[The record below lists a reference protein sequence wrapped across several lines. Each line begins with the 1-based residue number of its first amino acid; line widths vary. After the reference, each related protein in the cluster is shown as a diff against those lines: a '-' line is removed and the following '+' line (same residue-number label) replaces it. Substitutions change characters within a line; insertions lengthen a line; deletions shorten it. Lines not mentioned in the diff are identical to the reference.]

1 MIFCIRIKLRMNIH
15 HVLFFCFLSA
25 LQDGNTGLV
34 NAINLF
40 AGAEGGNGTI
50 ICSLTS
56 SGSTKF
62 FCKGKCKEE
71 DILIKTDDVTAQSG
85 RYSIRYEDGSSGRRT
100 VTVTF
105 TQLTKSDSG
114 RYRCGLG
121 GSSVPDSY
129 SDFDITVIDAATLG
143 ENTRFLFVGTVGTN
157 FTKGC
162 LNTVN
167 GSRKFFCKDECKKE
181 KDILVETEGN
191 RAQNGRYSIE
201 YTQGSVFG
209 LYVTITQLKKSDTG
223 RYRCGYGRASSPD
236 SSNTFLIF
244 VVDAPTT
251 SKPNWTL
258 RPFPTS
264 VPSASTPTTTQSL
277 ISSSGS
283 FTPSSSFPETTEQ
296 FTAPTTSKPNR
307 TLRPFPT
314 SVPSASTPTTT
325 QSLISSSGSFTPS
338 SSFPE
343 TTEQFTA
350 PTTSKPNR
358 TLRPFPTSVPS
369 ASTPTTTQ
377 SLISSSGSFTPSS
390 YFPETTKQFTAPTT
404 SKPNRTLQPFPTSVP
419 SASTPTTTQSL
430 ISSSGSFTPSSSFP
444 ETTEQFTA
452 ATLGQN
458 TSSSRAETVGGS
470 VTQEC
475 LNTVY
480 GSRKFFCKDECK
492 KEEDILVDTEENRAQ
507 NGRYNIEYREG
518 SVFGLYVTITQLKKS
533 DTGRYSCGYG
543 RASSPDSSYTFSIFV
558 VDAPTTSKPNR
569 TLRPFPTSV
578 PSASTPTTTQ
588 SLISSSGSFTPSSSF
603 PETTEQFTDSYVPQ
617 PGYFLPPAVIVP
629 VIVVLLAVVLLL
641 LYKLKTRR
649 NSDLNTRGTSD
660 SRNIVVTFNNNLSVI
675 NENRPV
681 INENCPPVSSCE
693 DNVYQNLDPDS
704 SDPDQNYSALTANK

>member
-40 AGAEGGNGTI
+40 AGAEGGSGLI
-50 ICSLTS
+50 ICHLTS

-85 RYSIRYEDGSSGRRT
+85 RYSIKYKDGSSGRRT

-121 GSSVPDSY
+121 GSSVPDAY
-129 SDFDITVIDAATLG
+129 TDFDITVIDAATLG
-143 ENTRFLFVGTVGTN
+143 DNTRFIRAGTVGGN
-157 FTKGC
+157 ITKGC
-162 LNTVN
+162 IDTVN
-167 GSRKFFCKDECKKE
+167 VTRKFFCKDECKKE
-181 KDILVETEGN
+181 EDILVKTEEN

-201 YTQGSVFG
+201 YREGSTYG
-209 LYVTITQLKKSDTG
+209 LYLTITQLKKSDTG

-236 SSNTFLIF
+236 SSDTFQIF
-244 VVDAPTT
+244 VVD
-251 SKPNWTL
+251 
-258 RPFPTS
+258 
-264 VPSASTPTTTQSL
+264 
-277 ISSSGS
+277 
-283 FTPSSSFPETTEQ
+283 
-296 FTAPTTSKPNR
+296 
-307 TLRPFPT
+307 
-314 SVPSASTPTTT
+314 
-325 QSLISSSGSFTPS
+325 
-338 SSFPE
+338 
-343 TTEQFTA
+343 A

>member
-1 MIFCIRIKLRMNIH
+1 MIFCIRIKLRMNIR

-40 AGAEGGNGTI
+40 AGAEGGNGSI

-56 SGSTKF
+56 SGSTMF

-85 RYSIRYEDGSSGRRT
+85 RYSIKYKDGSSGRRT

-181 KDILVETEGN
+181 EDILVETEEN

-201 YTQGSVFG
+201 YREGSVFG

-223 RYRCGYGRASSPD
+223 RYRCGYGRSSSPD
-236 SSNTFLIF
+236 SSNTFL
-244 VVDAPTT
+244 
-251 SKPNWTL
+251 
-258 RPFPTS
+258 
-264 VPSASTPTTTQSL
+264 
-277 ISSSGS
+277 
-283 FTPSSSFPETTEQ
+283 
-296 FTAPTTSKPNR
+296 
-307 TLRPFPT
+307 
-314 SVPSASTPTTT
+314 
-325 QSLISSSGSFTPS
+325 
-338 SSFPE
+338 
-343 TTEQFTA
+343 
-350 PTTSKPNR
+350 
-358 TLRPFPTSVPS
+358 
-369 ASTPTTTQ
+369 
-377 SLISSSGSFTPSS
+377 
-390 YFPETTKQFTAPTT
+390 
-404 SKPNRTLQPFPTSVP
+404 
-419 SASTPTTTQSL
+419 
-430 ISSSGSFTPSSSFP
+430 
-444 ETTEQFTA
+444 
-452 ATLGQN
+452 
-458 TSSSRAETVGGS
+458 
-470 VTQEC
+470 
-475 LNTVY
+475 
-480 GSRKFFCKDECK
+480 
-492 KEEDILVDTEENRAQ
+492 
-507 NGRYNIEYREG
+507 
-518 SVFGLYVTITQLKKS
+518 
-533 DTGRYSCGYG
+533 
-543 RASSPDSSYTFSIFV
+543 IFV

-603 PETTEQFTDSYVPQ
+603 PETTEQFT
-617 PGYFLPPAVIVP
+617 GYFLPPAVIVP
-629 VIVVLLAVVLLL
+629 VIVVLLTVVLLL
-641 LYKLKTRR
+641 LYKLKMKR
-649 NSDLNTRGTSD
+649 NCGLNTSGTSD
-660 SRNIVVTFNNNLSVI
+660 SRNMVLSVS

-693 DNVYQNLDPDS
+693 DNIYQNLDPDS
-704 SDPDQNYSALTANK
+704 RDLDQNYSALTANK

>member
-1 MIFCIRIKLRMNIH
+1 MNIH

-40 AGAEGGNGTI
+40 AGAEGGNGSI

-56 SGSTKF
+56 SGSTMF

-71 DILIKTDDVTAQSG
+71 DILIKTDGVRAQSD
-85 RYSIRYEDGSSGRRT
+85 RYSITYKDGSSGRRT

-129 SDFDITVIDAATLG
+129 SDFELTVIDAATLG

-201 YTQGSVFG
+201 YREGSVFG

-223 RYRCGYGRASSPD
+223 RYRCGYSRASSPD
-236 SSNTFLIF
+236 SSNTFL
-244 VVDAPTT
+244 
-251 SKPNWTL
+251 
-258 RPFPTS
+258 
-264 VPSASTPTTTQSL
+264 
-277 ISSSGS
+277 
-283 FTPSSSFPETTEQ
+283 
-296 FTAPTTSKPNR
+296 
-307 TLRPFPT
+307 
-314 SVPSASTPTTT
+314 
-325 QSLISSSGSFTPS
+325 
-338 SSFPE
+338 
-343 TTEQFTA
+343 
-350 PTTSKPNR
+350 
-358 TLRPFPTSVPS
+358 
-369 ASTPTTTQ
+369 
-377 SLISSSGSFTPSS
+377 
-390 YFPETTKQFTAPTT
+390 
-404 SKPNRTLQPFPTSVP
+404 
-419 SASTPTTTQSL
+419 
-430 ISSSGSFTPSSSFP
+430 
-444 ETTEQFTA
+444 
-452 ATLGQN
+452 
-458 TSSSRAETVGGS
+458 
-470 VTQEC
+470 
-475 LNTVY
+475 
-480 GSRKFFCKDECK
+480 
-492 KEEDILVDTEENRAQ
+492 
-507 NGRYNIEYREG
+507 
-518 SVFGLYVTITQLKKS
+518 
-533 DTGRYSCGYG
+533 
-543 RASSPDSSYTFSIFV
+543 IFV

-603 PETTEQFTDSYVPQ
+603 PETTEQFT
-617 PGYFLPPAVIVP
+617 GYFLPPAVIVP
-629 VIVVLLAVVLLL
+629 VIVVLLTVVLLL
-641 LYKLKTRR
+641 LYKLKMKR
-649 NSDLNTRGTSD
+649 NCGSNTSGTSD
-660 SRNIVVTFNNNLSVI
+660 SRNMVVNFYNHLSFS

-693 DNVYQNLDPDS
+693 DNIYQNLDPDS
-704 SDPDQNYSALTANK
+704 RDLDQNYSALTANK

>member
-1 MIFCIRIKLRMNIH
+1 M
-15 HVLFFCFLSA
+15 
-25 LQDGNTGLV
+25 
-34 NAINLF
+34 
-40 AGAEGGNGTI
+40 
-50 ICSLTS
+50 
-56 SGSTKF
+56 F

-85 RYSIRYEDGSSGRRT
+85 RYSIRYKDGSSGRRI

-201 YTQGSVFG
+201 YREGSVFG

-223 RYRCGYGRASSPD
+223 RYRCGYGRSSSPD

-251 SKPNWTL
+251 SKT
-258 RPFPTS
+258 
-264 VPSASTPTTTQSL
+264 
-277 ISSSGS
+277 
-283 FTPSSSFPETTEQ
+283 
-296 FTAPTTSKPNR
+296 NR

-343 TTEQFTA
+343 TTEQFT
-350 PTTSKPNR
+350 
-358 TLRPFPTSVPS
+358 
-369 ASTPTTTQ
+369 
-377 SLISSSGSFTPSS
+377 
-390 YFPETTKQFTAPTT
+390 
-404 SKPNRTLQPFPTSVP
+404 
-419 SASTPTTTQSL
+419 
-430 ISSSGSFTPSSSFP
+430 
-444 ETTEQFTA
+444 
-452 ATLGQN
+452 
-458 TSSSRAETVGGS
+458 
-470 VTQEC
+470 
-475 LNTVY
+475 
-480 GSRKFFCKDECK
+480 
-492 KEEDILVDTEENRAQ
+492 
-507 NGRYNIEYREG
+507 
-518 SVFGLYVTITQLKKS
+518 
-533 DTGRYSCGYG
+533 
-543 RASSPDSSYTFSIFV
+543 
-558 VDAPTTSKPNR
+558 
-569 TLRPFPTSV
+569 
-578 PSASTPTTTQ
+578 
-588 SLISSSGSFTPSSSF
+588 
-603 PETTEQFTDSYVPQ
+603 
-617 PGYFLPPAVIVP
+617 GYFWPPAVIVP
-629 VIVVLLAVVLLL
+629 VIVVLLTVVLLL
-641 LYKLKTRR
+641 LYKLKMKR
-649 NSDLNTRGTSD
+649 NCGLNTSGTSE
-660 SRNIVVTFNNNLSVI
+660 SRNMVLSVS

-693 DNVYQNLDPDS
+693 DNIYQNLDPDS
-704 SDPDQNYSALTANK
+704 RDLDQNYSALTANK

>member
-1 MIFCIRIKLRMNIH
+1 MIFCIRIKLRMNIR

-40 AGAEGGNGTI
+40 AGAEGGNGSI

-56 SGSTKF
+56 SGSTMF

-85 RYSIRYEDGSSGRRT
+85 RYSIKYKDGSSGRRT

-181 KDILVETEGN
+181 EDILVETEEN

-201 YTQGSVFG
+201 YREGSVFG

-223 RYRCGYGRASSPD
+223 RYRCGYGRSSSPD

-244 VVDAPTT
+244 VVD
-251 SKPNWTL
+251 
-258 RPFPTS
+258 
-264 VPSASTPTTTQSL
+264 
-277 ISSSGS
+277 
-283 FTPSSSFPETTEQ
+283 
-296 FTAPTTSKPNR
+296 APTTSKPNR

-377 SLISSSGSFTPSS
+377 SLISSSGSFT
-390 YFPETTKQFTAPTT
+390 
-404 SKPNRTLQPFPTSVP
+404 L
-419 SASTPTTTQSL
+419 
-430 ISSSGSFTPSSSFP
+430 SSSFP
-444 ETTEQFTA
+444 ETTEQFT
-452 ATLGQN
+452 
-458 TSSSRAETVGGS
+458 
-470 VTQEC
+470 
-475 LNTVY
+475 
-480 GSRKFFCKDECK
+480 
-492 KEEDILVDTEENRAQ
+492 
-507 NGRYNIEYREG
+507 
-518 SVFGLYVTITQLKKS
+518 
-533 DTGRYSCGYG
+533 
-543 RASSPDSSYTFSIFV
+543 
-558 VDAPTTSKPNR
+558 APTTSKPNR

-603 PETTEQFTDSYVPQ
+603 PETTEQFTGTGQFMFVHLSITVSLQ
-617 PGYFLPPAVIVP
+617 QN
-629 VIVVLLAVVLLL
+629 VLL
-641 LYKLKTRR
+641 KQS
-649 NSDLNTRGTSD
+649 NS
-660 SRNIVVTFNNNLSVI
+660 
-675 NENRPV
+675 
-681 INENCPPVSSCE
+681 
-693 DNVYQNLDPDS
+693 
-704 SDPDQNYSALTANK
+704 A